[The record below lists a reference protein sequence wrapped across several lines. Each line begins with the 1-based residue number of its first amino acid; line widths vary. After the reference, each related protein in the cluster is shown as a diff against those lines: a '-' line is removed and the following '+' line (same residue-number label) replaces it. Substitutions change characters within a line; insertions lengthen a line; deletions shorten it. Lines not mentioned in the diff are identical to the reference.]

1 MSKQEEQISLSESD
15 IKTMLNGQCNV
26 LTYPELV
33 NYDNINDAMGPHGAL
48 ILLYMTKQ
56 NYGHWVCA
64 FKRNNN
70 AIEFFDSY
78 GFFPDDELK
87 LIPEYFRK
95 VSNQLYPHLTY
106 LLLKSK
112 NKIEYNNVQLQKL
125 KKDVNTCGRWCIV
138 RIMLRNLTI
147 NEFVRKFQDNGDFKV
162 TDLTS
167 K

>member
-1 MSKQEEQISLSESD
+1 MSKQEKQISLSESN

-48 ILLYMTKQ
+48 ILLYMTNQ

-162 TDLTS
+162 TELTS

>member
-48 ILLYMTKQ
+48 ILLYMTNQ

-162 TDLTS
+162 TELTS